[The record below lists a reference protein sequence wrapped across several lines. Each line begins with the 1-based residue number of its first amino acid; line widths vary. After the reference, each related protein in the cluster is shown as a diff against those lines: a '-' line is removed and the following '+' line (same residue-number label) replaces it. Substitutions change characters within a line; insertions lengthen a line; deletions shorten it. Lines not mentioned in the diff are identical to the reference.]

1 MDLAQL
7 QALAAAVD
15 GGSFDAAARALH
27 VTPSAISQRIRALE
41 NSVGSVLLARSKP
54 IAPTT
59 AGAPYVRLARQID
72 ALAADAAIEA
82 AVQSELPLPRI
93 PIAINGDS
101 LATWVMPALAEL
113 ADEMTFDIH
122 REDQDHSAEL
132 LRDGTVMA
140 AITTEVRPVQGC
152 TSTRLGT
159 MRYRP
164 MAAPAFAE
172 RWLPDGVDARAL
184 ATAPVVVFDR
194 KDDIQD
200 RYLRRFAADLTP
212 PRHYV
217 PVSADFAEAVRLG
230 FGSPRQGRSALAAV
244 VTAHDSARPRGGRD
258 RPGGGRQ
265 PHSVVDANDAPFGR
279 LGGAE
284 ATDVEHP
291 GDLVVVGALKAPA
304 DEIERMRH
312 PQHLVHQP
320 RRRIGHSVVPALPD
334 EAVRHPA
341 FEPDAQ
347 TRGMQKTHCPSSTI
361 ELVFECY
368 VEERRHAKRMFE
380 SSSRGRSRPAR
391 R

>member
-230 FGSPRQGRSALAAV
+230 FGWA
-244 VTAHDSARPRGGRD
+244 
-258 RPGGGRQ
+258 
-265 PHSVVDANDAPFGR
+265 
-279 LGGAE
+279 
-284 ATDVEHP
+284 
-291 GDLVVVGALKAPA
+291 
-304 DEIERMRH
+304 M
-312 PQHLVHQP
+312 
-320 RRRIGHSVVPALPD
+320 LPD
-334 EAVRHPA
+334 QQSLTLEA
-341 FEPDAQ
+341 
-347 TRGMQKTHCPSSTI
+347 RG
-361 ELVFECY
+361 ELVELDAAHHDR
-368 VEERRHAKRMFE
+368 VVLHWQQWSLHTTALDRVADAIARAAA
-380 SSSRGRSRPAR
+380 RSLTQS
-391 R
+391 